1 MEWERRR
8 SRWTMELSR
17 HHVRENAAVNSFVEK
32 YNDRITGVISCFD
45 RMLFKGYLPI
55 GWADAMEGL
64 LCRQGLLIKDFGRF
78 VEQQSERLK
87 SHAEKLAETLGR
99 PFEYINGK
107 LRKDDY
113 AKEIA
118 KRDGITQG
126 LICVLRILE
135 PCQSFSVVPAEKR
148 PKLVNATRKCLC
160 YYFYFLDR
168 DFGLMHVRIQSWFPL
183 VIQIC
188 LNGHEWLARK
198 LDKHGI
204 EYRKQDNAFLWISDC
219 ARAQK
224 FADRMETTNWPR
236 VFSAIARRVNP
247 LLKDVLAGMEYYWV
261 MDQAEYA
268 TDVMFRDAEALKA
281 PYEDLLKHATL
292 CFSAEDVL
300 TILVRS
306 WISKPAQ
313 TSWACQHLRLLSV
326 APNWL
331 GRIFLCV
338 YKSTMCFRP
347 GVSECCVPGRRDL
360 FVCWDDQIA
369 RCGRDSS
376 EMTLY
381 HPPSILCMT

>member
-1 MEWERRR
+1 M
-8 SRWTMELSR
+8 
-17 HHVRENAAVNSFVEK
+17 NSFVEK

-55 GWADAMEGL
+55 GWSDAMEGL
-64 LCRQGLLIKDFGRF
+64 LSRQGLLIKDFGKF

-87 SHAEKLAETLGR
+87 NHAEKLAESLGR

-126 LICVLRILE
+126 LVCVLRILE
-135 PCQSFSVVPAEKR
+135 PCQSFKVVPAEKR

-224 FADRMETTNWPR
+224 FADRMSPTCR
-236 VFSAIARRVNP
+236 VTGKSAWQPTVVIWKRWLSSP
-247 LLKDVLAGMEYYWV
+247 TLA
-261 MDQAEYA
+261 
-268 TDVMFRDAEALKA
+268 
-281 PYEDLLKHATL
+281 
-292 CFSAEDVL
+292 
-300 TILVRS
+300 
-306 WISKPAQ
+306 
-313 TSWACQHLRLLSV
+313 
-326 APNWL
+326 N
-331 GRIFLCV
+331 
-338 YKSTMCFRP
+338 
-347 GVSECCVPGRRDL
+347 
-360 FVCWDDQIA
+360 
-369 RCGRDSS
+369 
-376 EMTLY
+376 
-381 HPPSILCMT
+381 

>member
-17 HHVRENAAVNSFVEK
+17 HHVLENAAVNSFVEK

-55 GWADAMEGL
+55 GWSDAME
-64 LCRQGLLIKDFGRF
+64 
-78 VEQQSERLK
+78 
-87 SHAEKLAETLGR
+87 
-99 PFEYINGK
+99 
-107 LRKDDY
+107 
-113 AKEIA
+113 
-118 KRDGITQG
+118 
-126 LICVLRILE
+126 
-135 PCQSFSVVPAEKR
+135 
-148 PKLVNATRKCLC
+148 
-160 YYFYFLDR
+160 
-168 DFGLMHVRIQSWFPL
+168 
-183 VIQIC
+183 
-188 LNGHEWLARK
+188 
-198 LDKHGI
+198 
-204 EYRKQDNAFLWISDC
+204 
-219 ARAQK
+219 
-224 FADRMETTNWPR
+224 
-236 VFSAIARRVNP
+236 
-247 LLKDVLAGMEYYWV
+247 
-261 MDQAEYA
+261 
-268 TDVMFRDAEALKA
+268 VMFRDADALKA
-281 PYEDLLKHATL
+281 PYKELLKHATL